1 MKRTKCYLWRFTIVN
16 RFTRE
21 QIDEC
26 FAFGSDML
34 AAVRRLR
41 TYFPVQLYDVSAVT
55 IVENHELVVVGLS
68 NYSAL

>member
-1 MKRTKCYLWRFTIVN
+1 MN

-26 FAFGSDML
+26 FAFGSDMP

-41 TYFPVQLYDVSAVT
+41 TYFPVQVYDVSAVT
-55 IVENHELVVVGLS
+55 IVENHELVIVGLS
-68 NYSAL
+68 NYVSL